1 MSMIYSCNLCG
12 TAVAANQFSSMTG
25 GYCSLCAQ
33 KLQQQA
39 YQGYQKTEVKPEKEV
54 FGERVDTPKKLIGGS

>member
-1 MSMIYSCNLCG
+1 MGMMYSCNLCG
-12 TAVAANQFSSMTG
+12 TAVAANQFSTMTG
-25 GYCSLCAQ
+25 GYCTLCTQ

-39 YQGYQKTEVKPEKEV
+39 YQGYQQPKVKPEKEV